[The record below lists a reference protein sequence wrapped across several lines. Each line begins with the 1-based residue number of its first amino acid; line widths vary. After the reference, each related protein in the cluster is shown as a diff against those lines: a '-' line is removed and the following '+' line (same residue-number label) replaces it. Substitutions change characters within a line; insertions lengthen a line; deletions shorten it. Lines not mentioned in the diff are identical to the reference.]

1 MYVGQ
6 AQELQE
12 QGRYKE
18 AEKLYISV
26 TEPPTQFEIVSNCF
40 R

>member
-18 AEKLYISV
+18 AEKLYVSV
-26 TEPPTQFEIVSNCF
+26 KETPTQL